1 METVAVPQRELR
13 IKWLNAGF
21 LIGIPPLALAA
32 AIWHGMTYG
41 VGWLEFGL
49 FFFMYYAC
57 GLSITAGYHR
67 LFSHRSHEARAP
79 LRMLYALFGAGAF
92 ENSVLE
98 WCSDHRHHHRDTD
111 GNDDPYSATEGFWWS
126 HFIWVIMKDVDDATD
141 FSNVRDLEKDW
152 ILRFQHRHIFL
163 IGFLV
168 GMVLPAAIG
177 YAIGGIGGGIGGF
190 VWGGLV
196 RTVWVHHG
204 TFLINSAAHVWG
216 KQPYSD
222 RNTSR
227 DNPYLAFFTFGE
239 GYHNFHHEF
248 QADYRNGHR
257 WWQFDPTKWW
267 IRAWSFVGLN
277 RNLKRAP
284 KWSIEVAKMDM
295 AYKVAVLTQAG
306 SESLEEF
313 NSRAKDS
320 RQAVKAAWRE
330 IDRLKTARKEA
341 TEVKRDQL
349 RARIRVAKASLKRV
363 RADFM
368 LLLQDMRLSSTPAVA

>member
-1 METVAVPQRELR
+1 
-13 IKWLNAGF
+13 
-21 LIGIPPLALAA
+21 
-32 AIWHGMTYG
+32 
-41 VGWLEFGL
+41 
-49 FFFMYYAC
+49 
-57 GLSITAGYHR
+57 
-67 LFSHRSHEARAP
+67 
-79 LRMLYALFGAGAF
+79 
-92 ENSVLE
+92 
-98 WCSDHRHHHRDTD
+98 
-111 GNDDPYSATEGFWWS
+111 
-126 HFIWVIMKDVDDATD
+126 MKDVDDETD

-163 IGFLV
+163 IGFLS
-168 GMVLPAAIG
+168 GMVLPGLIG

-204 TFLINSAAHVWG
+204 TFLINSAAHIWG
-216 KQPYSD
+216 KQPYND
-222 RNTSR
+222 KNTSR

-277 RNLKRAP
+277 RNLKRTP

-295 AYKVAVLTQAG
+295 AYKVAVAAQAE

-330 IDRLKTARKEA
+330 IDRLKTALKEV
-341 TEVKRDQL
+341 TEVKRNQL
-349 RARIRVAKASLKRV
+349 LARIRVAKVSLKRV

-368 LLLQDMRLSSTPAVA
+368 LLLQDMRLSNTPAVA